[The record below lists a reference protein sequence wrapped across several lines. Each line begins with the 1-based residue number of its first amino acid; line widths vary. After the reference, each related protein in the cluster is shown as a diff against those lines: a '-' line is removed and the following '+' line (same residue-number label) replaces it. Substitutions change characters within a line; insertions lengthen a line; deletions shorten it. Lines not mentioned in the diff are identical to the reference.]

1 MMWPPMSRFEGFEA
15 RASLEATPT
24 LWARQQAA
32 SRARRRVDQVFGN
45 TSNRQPDDTASTPIG
60 GVLGALEALPMPSDE
75 PERFRIARDALAAF
89 WRAQSDDLASGPQ
102 SSGEA
107 LCALA
112 AAVQR
117 LGADQSNPARH
128 WAATEAIT
136 HNLRLIA
143 AQLNGKEQADGME

>member
-1 MMWPPMSRFEGFEA
+1 MSRFEGFQG
-15 RASLEATPT
+15 RASREATPT

-32 SRARRRVDQVFGN
+32 SRARRWVDQIIGTTAN
-45 TSNRQPDDTASTPIG
+45 LQSDDTASAPLG
-60 GVLGALEALPMPSDE
+60 GVVDALEALPLPSDE

-117 LGADQSNPARH
+117 LGADLSNPARH
-128 WAATEAIT
+128 WAATEAIA